1 MEKCRKKYTDWKLER
16 KVQMKKINFKKLYKR
31 LLILVFMVYV
41 IYTFVMQQ
49 QTLNAYKA
57 EENKYQQEIQKAQT
71 EQEKLIATK
80 QNINSNEYIEQI
92 AREKLDMYLPNERVY
107 INIGK

>member
-1 MEKCRKKYTDWKLER
+1 
-16 KVQMKKINFKKLYKR
+16 MKKINFKKLYKR